1 MYIGVYIGMRQTTKR
16 STVFKDDTT
25 EVIVEVRQEHE
36 TPILDELYHQWWV
49 KNCETEQDEWKLEYV
64 LGPNWKN
71 ER

>member
-1 MYIGVYIGMRQTTKR
+1 MRQTIERT
-16 STVFKDDTT
+16 TVFKEGAL

-36 TPILDELYHQWWV
+36 TPILDELYHHWWI
-49 KNCETEQDEWKLEYV
+49 KNCEADQTDRELDFI

>member
-1 MYIGVYIGMRQTTKR
+1 MRQTTER
-16 STVFKDDTT
+16 TTVFKDDTL

-36 TPILDELYHQWWV
+36 TPILDELYHQWWKV
-49 KNCETEQDEWKLEYV
+49 NCEEDQTDRELDFI

>member
-1 MYIGVYIGMRQTTKR
+1 MYIGVYISMRQTTKR

-36 TPILDELYHQWWV
+36 TPMLDELYRQWWV
-49 KNCETEQDEWKLEYV
+49 KNYEEDCDNRTLEFI
-64 LGPNWKN
+64 LGSNWKN